1 MNKLIFIV
9 AYVTETPERSTHVLG
24 GILTLKCSARSL
36 YPMTVTWEE
45 SKFLYSTIVKTDSHE
60 TEGLYNIL
68 NSTISVKI
76 SLVTPLSF
84 YLYCKFTTYFYFQP
98 DNFTKVHGLYQ
109 KGLLFEKPIPR
120 NVYYF
125 YYNDEDVIT
134 IQRKS
139 T

>member
-1 MNKLIFIV
+1 MNKFIFIV
-9 AYVTETPERSTHVLG
+9 AYVTETTERSTHVLG
-24 GILTLKCSARSL
+24 EILTLKCSAHSL

-45 SKFLYSTIVKTDSHE
+45 SRLLYSIKNKTDSRE

-76 SLVTPLSF
+76 SLMTPLSF
-84 YLYCKFTTYFYFQP
+84 NLYCEFITYFYFQP

-109 KGLLFEKPIPR
+109 IGLLFEKPVPY
-120 NVYYF
+120 NVSF
-125 YYNDEDVIT
+125 SYYNDEDVIT